1 MLTRRNILK
10 FGALVGS
17 ALLLLKGLKAPGAL
31 AKRRSRDRSGKG
43 GRSDD
48 VDSRGFA
55 TPRLKPFVD
64 RLPIPPVAQ
73 EVSAFTPVPDDI
85 DFTPEPDPLAC
96 PNDDRSNARLFQLVE
111 EEALVKFHSELPL
124 TRAWRYRD
132 INTPESSLIGPGP
145 TFAVRMGLERKTI
158 FVRHLNRLPPD
169 HEGFGVP
176 CSTVHLHGA
185 HIEARSDGFPE
196 NVPEFPAAVVF
207 APPAFSGAEPHPG
220 IEPPSGCEPGAPT
233 QYDYCYEMRDPGFS
247 HGADPFRPNVID
259 GSGDPTERPS
269 TMWYHDHLF
278 DFTGPN
284 VVRGLAGFYLVFD
297 ELDNGD
303 ESDENEIGAGHYA
316 GRKPLGL
323 PSGEFDIG
331 LVFGSR
337 LFDEDGQ
344 LVYLP
349 GDHDGFLG
357 DTTTVN
363 GAIQPFLDVKRRKY
377 RFRLLAGTNARILGL
392 FLTNDSGETFSFDEI
407 ANAGGLFSEP
417 IRDSR
422 FVMLAPALR
431 RELIIDSSQFN
442 QGDVLYLEDRIDH
455 DDGRGPGGKF
465 DDPDLK
471 DRGKR
476 LIEFRV
482 GADAQDSRP
491 VPDVL
496 RPFDAIS
503 AAEITEAR
511 KNTRTFRFDR
521 RHGAW
526 AINNELAEL
535 EIEHSVAFPKANTPE
550 IWRLINKSGGWWH
563 PIHIHLE
570 FMRVLSRNGET
581 PPLEERD
588 GFAKKD
594 TVLLGPNSEVE
605 VLFKFRDY
613 PGPWVFHCHN
623 IEHED
628 MRMMARFDVVS

>member
-1 MLTRRNILK
+1 MLTRRIILK
-10 FGALVGS
+10 LGALIGS
-17 ALLLLKGLKAPGAL
+17 ALLLSKGLKTPAAL
-31 AKRRSRDRSGKG
+31 AH
-43 GRSDD
+43 RSDED
-48 VDSRGFA
+48 PGDFA
-55 TPRLKPFVD
+55 TPELTPFID
-64 RLPIPPVAQ
+64 PLPIPPVAQ
-73 EVSAFTPVPDDI
+73 EMAFT
-85 DFTPEPDPLAC
+85 PDPLAC
-96 PNDDRSNARLFQLVE
+96 PSDDRGNAQFFQLVE
-111 EEALVKFHSELPL
+111 EEAMVSFHSELPL
-124 TRAWRYRD
+124 TRVWRYRD
-132 INTPESSLIGPGP
+132 RNTPVSSPIGLGP
-145 TFAVRMGLERKTI
+145 TFAVRMGLDRKTI
-158 FVRHLNRLPPD
+158 FVRQLNRLPAD
-169 HEGFGVP
+169 HEGFGIP
-176 CSTVHLHGA
+176 CSTVHLHGG

-196 NVPEFPAAVVF
+196 NVDEFPAPVVF
-207 APPAFSGAEPHPG
+207 APPGFIGAEPPPG

-233 QYDYCYEMRDPGFS
+233 QYDYCYEMKDPGFS
-247 HGADPFRPNVID
+247 HGPDPFRPANV
-259 GSGDPTERPS
+259 GTGDPTERPS

-278 DFTGPN
+278 DFTGAN

-303 ESDENEIGAGHYA
+303 ETDRTLISAGHYM
-316 GRKPLGL
+316 GREPLGL
-323 PSGEFDIG
+323 PSGDFDIG
-331 LVFGSR
+331 LIFGSR
-337 LFDEDGQ
+337 LFDADGQ

-349 GDHDGFLG
+349 DRHDGFLG

-392 FLTNDSGETFSFDEI
+392 FLTNDSGETFSFDVV
-407 ANAGGLFSEP
+407 ANAGGLFAAP

-422 FVMLAPALR
+422 FVMFSPAER
-431 RELIIDSSQFN
+431 RELVIDFEQFN

-455 DDGRGPGGKF
+455 EDGRGPGGKF
-465 DDPDLK
+465 DDPDLE

-476 LIEFRV
+476 LIQFKVGDLPDTADLSRV
-482 GADAQDSRP
+482 E
-491 VPDVL
+491 DVL

-503 AAEITEAR
+503 SPEIAEAR
-511 KNTRTFRFDR
+511 SNTRTFEFER

-535 EIEHSVAFPKANTPE
+535 EIEHSVAFPKVNTPE

-581 PPLEERD
+581 PPDEEKD

-628 MRMMARFDVVS
+628 MRMMARFDVEP